1 MTNFDLLI
9 DDLAREFGM
18 PRLPIKQHKN
28 EIYCFQ
34 FQSRISIKVYQDDSG
49 WVYFLAE
56 IGAMRTANEDTLRS
70 LLTLNGFSFRK
81 PFLTLGLSDEGV
93 GVLHARTPL
102 VEMNNG
108 EMRRV
113 FEDLLSVASTIR
125 KTFDFE

>member
-1 MTNFDLLI
+1 MTNFDLFI
-9 DDLAREFGM
+9 DDLAREFGI
-18 PRLPIKQHKN
+18 PRLAIKQHKN

-34 FQSRISIKVYQDDSG
+34 FQNGISIKVYQDDSG

-56 IGAMRTANEDTLRS
+56 IGAMRAANKETLSS

-102 VEMNNG
+102 MEMNNG
-108 EMRRV
+108 EIRRV
-113 FEDLLSVASTIR
+113 FEDLLSVASTIK
-125 KTFDFE
+125 KTFNFE